1 MHTYTIHNVLHN
13 WWCLTICVREQF
25 IVCYSY
31 NSRAAADAGIDLT
44 NKTAAEVALLNIV
57 HNAVAPNIEDVMQGY
72 RVYLNEEIPDTQSKN
87 NAK

>member
-1 MHTYTIHNVLHN
+1 
-13 WWCLTICVREQF
+13 
-25 IVCYSY
+25 
-31 NSRAAADAGIDLT
+31 LT